1 MEGEKIIY
9 GINPVIELLRS
20 RSREISKIILSYQ
33 KKGKDVE
40 IIKTL
45 AKERNIK
52 LSLRNRDKIDAIA
65 GTMRHQGVVAL
76 VSEKTFLEVE
86 DLVELSFE
94 DNKEPVLLI
103 LDGITDSHN
112 LGAVIRS
119 AEALGVAGIVIPK
132 DRSAGI
138 TASVGKSSAGAVEHM
153 KIAKA
158 TNIARTLEYLK
169 KKGFWIYGADEK
181 SKKDV
186 YYQSFNGPVGLVM
199 GNEKEGIR
207 TLVQEKCDFLISIP
221 MKGRTGSLNVSTA
234 SAIIIYEI
242 FRQRVKNKEE
252 KSIDKDF

>member
-119 AEALGVAGIVIPK
+119 AEALGVAGIVIDK
-132 DRSAGI
+132 HLARSM
-138 TASVGKSSAGAVEHM
+138 T
-153 KIAKA
+153 
-158 TNIARTLEYLK
+158 
-169 KKGFWIYGADEK
+169 W
-181 SKKDV
+181 
-186 YYQSFNGPVGLVM
+186 
-199 GNEKEGIR
+199 
-207 TLVQEKCDFLISIP
+207 C
-221 MKGRTGSLNVSTA
+221 
-234 SAIIIYEI
+234 
-242 FRQRVKNKEE
+242 
-252 KSIDKDF
+252 